1 MEIISAQKI
10 ILLFVSALI
19 WALCLP
25 KSLISTP
32 LYGHPDLKFLINDD
46 HSSVEIANKIFIPK
60 STTGIAIA
68 LLPSC
73 AGIQRWNKRDLI
85 SWRNFFIEKG
95 FVVGVAD
102 YNSAPRPKGRP
113 YNCGK
118 NKNLDDMRLVK
129 DVYNTTAAL
138 SKVKG
143 VDINKIFTVG
153 FSLGAQ
159 IGADA
164 IRKTN
169 AQEAKT
175 HNWGPLPRGVISFY
189 GGCAYPSR
197 TYLDEDIVRPI
208 LWMMGK
214 EDKYYMQGC
223 DGSTF
228 ESIKEQHPKSEFI
241 SFENA
246 GHCWDCKQLD
256 GFHNRREGHTYRYN
270 AEVHKESGNA
280 ALKFIEKFE

>member
-1 MEIISAQKI
+1 MKIISAQKLF
-10 ILLFVSALI
+10 LLFVSALI

-25 KSLISTP
+25 KTPISKPFYGYPDLRFLISDKP
-32 LYGHPDLKFLINDD
+32 
-46 HSSVEIANKIFIPK
+46 SSVEIA
-60 STTGIAIA
+60 
-68 LLPSC
+68 
-73 AGIQRWNKRDLI
+73 
-85 SWRNFFIEKG
+85 
-95 FVVGVAD
+95 
-102 YNSAPRPKGRP
+102 
-113 YNCGK
+113 
-118 NKNLDDMRLVK
+118 
-129 DVYNTTAAL
+129 
-138 SKVKG
+138 
-143 VDINKIFTVG
+143 NKIFTVG

-175 HNWGPLPRGVISFY
+175 HNWGPLPRGVVSFY

-228 ESIKEQHPKSEFI
+228 ESIKKQHPQSEFI